1 MSNNAVSFGWIMQ
14 PALFFTP
21 EGVDPQELDKIV
33 SDAGAAPMGP
43 FYLSDLL
50 GLDTVLHVA
59 EHLSERYGERFHVS
73 SKLRELVAAG
83 DLGQKTGKGFYDH
96 SG

>member
-1 MSNNAVSFGWIMQ
+1 
-14 PALFFTP
+14 
-21 EGVDPQELDKIV
+21 
-33 SDAGAAPMGP
+33 MGP

-59 EHLSERYGERFHVS
+59 MHLAEAYGDRFVVHPGM
-73 SKLRELVAAG
+73 KELVARG
-83 DLGQKTGKGFYDH
+83 ELGAKTGKGFYEH